1 MYVYLDAS
9 PPYNTPFRVWGRM
22 ISQWLTVHKSEPS
35 PSRWLGPC
43 VSFHGP
49 PIAEDATNPLAI
61 HGIYSATWGENILG
75 TIARVFS
82 QYYQHVAFESMRM
95 IFPNRKPL
103 RLLEGICT
111 GQTSKVYIYTQHL
124 RKYEHT
130 YTSMSKRHTDNRIC
144 SIQLHA
150 VGIATWMKGVLHTH
164 KSYGCF
170 QK

>member
-61 HGIYSATWGENILG
+61 HGLYSAAWGENILG

-82 QYYQHVAFESMRM
+82 QWYQHVAFESMRI
-95 IFPNRKPL
+95 IFPNGNLWDCWKGSAQVKNF
-103 RLLEGICT
+103 E
-111 GQTSKVYIYTQHL
+111 SIYTQNICVNMGI
-124 RKYEHT
+124 HT
-130 YTSMSKRHTDNRIC
+130 RPCLKDTLKNASAPY
-144 SIQLHA
+144 
-150 VGIATWMKGVLHTH
+150 
-164 KSYGCF
+164 SYIRLGLQSHGCF